1 MIVDYLIII
10 FILEFSLSSLL
21 FYMIYKIMHYY
32 YQNRN
37 RIYIDNEIQNNN
49 TEILREDSDGEFCET
64 NHVNEEKVV

>member
-21 FYMIYKIMHYY
+21 FYMIYKIIHFY

-37 RIYIDNEIQNNN
+37 RIYIDNEVQSNN
-49 TEILREDSDGEFCET
+49 TEILREDSDGEFCESI
-64 NHVNEEKVV
+64 NANEEKVV